1 MLFSRVWTKACISI
15 RSLPKRKEGASPNQR
30 AQQNYRKLTLHYC
43 CSCCRIQK
51 LVLPNQAS
59 SEAVLCKARVLSSA
73 QYKVLRKPN
82 RLQQQPARSS
92 PMCQGTPIW
101 QAVNNSLQ
109 KYVERN
115 YKHWSLWT
123 LSGLCPASWST
134 PRMSNFLVLSGSN
147 ISRVGPSLSSTDVNW
162 LLTSHEESLQAGQR
176 WELHS
181 LALFC
186 EAVCFFT
193 RLEKHQ
199 VVAMQA

>member
-1 MLFSRVWTKACISI
+1 MLFSRAQTKACICI
-15 RSLPKRKEGASPNQR
+15 RSLPKRKEGASPKQR
-30 AQQNYRKLTLHYC
+30 AQQNYRKWTLHPC

-51 LVLPNQAS
+51 LVLPNQDS

-82 RLQQQPARSS
+82 RLQQQPTGSL

-115 YKHWSLWT
+115 YKHWSMWT

-134 PRMSNFLVLSGSN
+134 PRMSNFLVLSDSN
-147 ISRVGPSLSSTDVNW
+147 ISRAGPSLPSTDVNW

-176 WELHS
+176 WALHS

-193 RLEKHQ
+193 RLEKQQ
-199 VVAMQA
+199 VFAMQA